1 MFVNFFDLVF
11 FDYESMGIRNLI
23 RICFKLELVKDNVSD
38 SFCNFNYE
46 SVRIR
51 IRNLIRR
58 LELVRRT
65 HNTCDFF
72 RNFNYKV
79 IWEERNNLVTNEN
92 KNKKF
97 DKLELEGYIML
108 VMVRNISFRS

>member
-1 MFVNFFDLVF
+1 MFQV
-11 FDYESMGIRNLI
+11 
-23 RICFKLELVKDNVSD
+23 RISEEEVKDNVSD
-38 SFCNFNYE
+38 SFRNFNYE
-46 SVRIR
+46 SMRIR

-65 HNTCDFF
+65 HNTCNFF

-97 DKLELEGYIML
+97 DFE
-108 VMVRNISFRS
+108 S